1 MPVLTSHKKGTDKMN
16 SPRNAARFAN
26 SDFASSVCNAPDDLE
41 TSLLDDLC
49 LFIEDHSSSNY
60 KNAGQF
66 SEDELG
72 LVVDDLLD
80 SEALESLIHYFVELP
95 IYASKLADDFKNAN
109 ALDGLPAMRALRTS
123 LSLSLG
129 QFLQHLTTLI
139 RSVNLEAAES
149 WQTLSDRVLDSNLS
163 EQKMIELLRSG
174 ALGTSYQDLAIKL
187 VSQQPHAIY
196 PTSPFRESGGN
207 VVSSA
212 NFRHVEASMSLKT
225 YTSIRIEEGVLKTNN
240 RTLRE
245 VYKPLGRCVALV
257 DQNVEEHFGQQIDA
271 YFSHHGIVLEKLI
284 YRAME
289 VDKGIGTV
297 EKMLGDFKRLGVSR
311 NEPVLIVGGGVL
323 SDTGGLACSL
333 YHRGTPYVML
343 STSLVAGIDAGPSP
357 RTCCDGFGYKNLF
370 GAYHTPMLSIT
381 DRTMFRT
388 LRPGWL
394 RHGIAEIIKMAVV
407 KDKDLFEDL
416 EQGGQRLIQ
425 TRFGSLNA
433 DGETSSSEVDELS
446 QRILGRAIKSYV
458 EAEYGNL
465 YETHQCRPHAFG
477 HTWSPGFEIPAGLLH
492 GHAVSVGMGF
502 GSYQALRQG
511 WISEDQFQRIARL
524 ISSFDLSLWHPI
536 LEERH
541 LLWEAQLRMTEKRG
555 GNLAAPLPK
564 ASIGQCGYLNEVSE
578 ADLLKSLSDYKLR
591 CRDFARN
598 GQGVEVHC
606 KDVGLEDPATVGCG
620 C

>member
-1 MPVLTSHKKGTDKMN
+1 MNFPTNVAQKLSNANLDPVLHGSRD
-16 SPRNAARFAN
+16 AAG
-26 SDFASSVCNAPDDLE
+26 P
-41 TSLLDDLC
+41 SLLDGLHQ
-49 LFIEDHSSSNY
+49 FIEDHSTDDYQAAAELSQGELCH
-60 KNAGQF
+60 AI
-66 SEDELG
+66 DE
-72 LVVDDLLD
+72 LLD
-80 SEALESLIHYFVELP
+80 SETLESLIHYLVSSP
-95 IYASKLADDFKNAN
+95 IYSADLAEEFKAAN

-139 RSVNLEAAES
+139 RSVNAEAAEP
-149 WQTLSDRVLDSNLS
+149 WEAFSDRVLQSNSAEEKL
-163 EQKMIELLRSG
+163 IALLRTS
-174 ALGTSYQDLAIKL
+174 ALGVSYQDLAITL

-207 VVSSA
+207 VVSSED
-212 NFRHVEASMSLKT
+212 FRQVEASMSLKT
-225 YTSIRIEEGVLKTNN
+225 YTSIRIEEGVLEKEN

-245 VYKPLGRCVALV
+245 VYKPLGRCVTLV
-257 DQNVEEHFGQQIDA
+257 DQNVEQHFGQQIDA
-271 YFSHHGIVLEKLI
+271 YFSHHGIQLEKLV

-311 NEPVLIVGGGVL
+311 NEPVLVIGGGVL

-388 LRPGWL
+388 LRSGWL

-416 EQGGQRLIQ
+416 EQGGQRLIE
-425 TRFGSLNA
+425 TRFGSLNVDGTNS
-433 DGETSSSEVDELS
+433 DGEIDDLS

-536 LEERH
+536 LDEQH

-564 ASIGQCGYLNEVSE
+564 GSIGQCGYLNEVKES
-578 ADLLKSLSDYKLR
+578 DLLDSLSDYKLR
-591 CRDFARN
+591 CRDFARD

-606 KDVGLEDPATVGCG
+606 KDVGLEDPSTVGCG

>member
-1 MPVLTSHKKGTDKMN
+1 MN
-16 SPRNAARFAN
+16 YPTNVAQKISK
-26 SDFASSVCNAPDDLE
+26 VDLE
-41 TSLLDDLC
+41 PALSEGLDAVDLSLLDNLY
-49 LFIEDHSSSNY
+49 LFIEDHSTDGY
-60 KNAGQF
+60 LEAAAF
-66 SEDELG
+66 EEDDLRCAINE
-72 LVVDDLLD
+72 LLD
-80 SEALESLIHYFVELP
+80 SETLESAIHCFVKTP
-95 IYASKLADDFKNAN
+95 IYSSELGNQFKAID

-129 QFLQHLTTLI
+129 QFLQHLATLI
-139 RSVNLEAAES
+139 QSVNAEASKS
-149 WQTLSDRVLDSNLS
+149 WRALSDRVLES
-163 EQKMIELLRSG
+163 EIAEVKMIELLRDA
-174 ALGTSYQDLAIKL
+174 ALGASYQDLAVNL

-207 VVSSA
+207 VVSSED
-212 NFRHVEASMSLKT
+212 FQQVEASMSLKT
-225 YTSIRIEEGVLKTNN
+225 YTSIRIEEGVLDKES
-240 RTLRE
+240 RTLRN
-245 VYKPLGRCVALV
+245 VYKPLGRCVSLV
-257 DQNVEEHFGQQIDA
+257 DQNVEENFGLKIDA
-271 YFSHHGIVLEKLI
+271 YFSHHNIKLEKLV

-297 EKMLGDFKRLGVSR
+297 ERMLGDFKRLGVSR
-311 NEPVLIVGGGVL
+311 NEPVLVIGGGVL

-381 DRTMFRT
+381 DRSMFRT
-388 LRPGWL
+388 LRSGWL

-407 KDKDLFEDL
+407 KDMDLFEDL
-416 EQGGQRLIQ
+416 EQGGQRLIE
-425 TRFGSLNA
+425 TRFGSLAADGSTA
-433 DGETSSSEVDELS
+433 DGEIDSLS
-446 QRILGRAIKSYV
+446 KRILGRAIKSYV

-511 WISEDQFQRIARL
+511 WISQEQFQRIARL
-524 ISSFDLSLWHPI
+524 IASFDLSLWHPI
-536 LEERH
+536 LNQQH
-541 LLWEAQLRMTEKRG
+541 LVWEAQLRMTEKRG

-564 ASIGQCGYLNEVSE
+564 GSIGQCGYLNHVKESE
-578 ADLLKSLSDYKLR
+578 LLKSLSDYKLL
-591 CRDFARN
+591 CRDFDRN
-598 GQGVEVHC
+598 GQGIEVHC

>member
-1 MPVLTSHKKGTDKMN
+1 MNFPTNVAQKISDANLGPVLHT
-16 SPRNAARFAN
+16 A
-26 SDFASSVCNAPDDLE
+26 SDPTKN
-41 TSLLDDLC
+41 SLLDDLYQ
-49 LFIEDHSSSNY
+49 FIADHPTNHY
-60 KNAGQF
+60 QDAVEL
-66 SEDELG
+66 SEGELSHVIDE
-72 LVVDDLLD
+72 LLD
-80 SEALESLIHYFVELP
+80 SETLESLIQCLVNAP
-95 IYASKLADDFKNAN
+95 IYSADLAEEFKAVS
-109 ALDGLPAMRALRTS
+109 AIDGLPAMRALRAS

-139 RSVNLEAAES
+139 RSVNAEAAES
-149 WQTLSDRVLDSNLS
+149 WQTLSDRVLQSNFS
-163 EQKMIELLRSG
+163 AGKMIEQLRNG
-174 ALGTSYQDLAIKL
+174 ALGVSYQDLAIKL

-196 PTSPFRESGGN
+196 PTSPFRESGGS
-207 VVSSA
+207 VVSSSD
-212 NFRHVEASMSLKT
+212 FQQVEASMSLKT
-225 YTSIRIEEGVLKTNN
+225 YTSIRIEEGVLQKEN

-245 VYKPLGRCVALV
+245 VYKPLGRCVTLV
-257 DQNVEEHFGQQIDA
+257 DQNVEQHFGPQIDA
-271 YFSHHGIVLEKLI
+271 YFGHHGIQLEKLI

-297 EKMLGDFKRLGVSR
+297 ETMLGDFKRLGVSR
-311 NEPVLIVGGGVL
+311 NEPVLVIGGGVL

-370 GAYHTPMLSIT
+370 GAYHTPILSIT

-388 LRPGWL
+388 LRSGWL

-416 EQGGQRLIQ
+416 EQGGQRLIE

-433 DGETSSSEVDELS
+433 DGATSGAEIDDLS

-524 ISSFDLSLWHPI
+524 IASFDLSLWHPI
-536 LEERH
+536 LDEQH

-564 ASIGQCGYLNEVSE
+564 GSIGQCGYLNDVKESE
-578 ADLLKSLSDYKLR
+578 LLNALKDYKLR
-591 CRDFARN
+591 CRDFAR
-598 GQGVEVHC
+598 GGYGVEVHC
-606 KDVGLEDPATVGCG
+606 KDVGLEDPSTVGCG

>member
-1 MPVLTSHKKGTDKMN
+1 MNFPTSIGQKIAKANFEPPVCTDLD
-16 SPRNAARFAN
+16 SA
-26 SDFASSVCNAPDDLE
+26 
-41 TSLLDDLC
+41 TGSLLDNLY
-49 LFIEDHSSSNY
+49 LFINDHST
-60 KNAGQF
+60 
-66 SEDELG
+66 DEYVGAADLNEG
-72 LVVDDLLD
+72 ELCFVIDELLD
-80 SEALESLIHYFVELP
+80 SETLECLIHNFVKTP
-95 IYASKLADDFKNAN
+95 IYSNELEEEFKAAE
-109 ALDGLPAMRALRTS
+109 ALDGLPAIRALRTS
-123 LSLSLG
+123 LSLSFG
-129 QFLQHLTTLI
+129 QFLQNLATLV
-139 RSVNLEAAES
+139 RSLNIEAAEP
-149 WQTLSDRVLDSNLS
+149 WEALTDRVLESNFT
-163 EQKMIELLRSG
+163 QDKMIELLRSS
-174 ALGTSYQDLAIKL
+174 ALGVSYQDLAVKL
-187 VSQQPHAIY
+187 VGQQPHAIY
-196 PTSPFRESGGN
+196 PTSPYRESGGN

-212 NFRHVEASMSLKT
+212 DFRHVEASMSLKT
-225 YTSIRIEEGVLKTNN
+225 HTSIRIEEGVLKTEN
-240 RTLRE
+240 RTLRDI
-245 VYKPLGRCVALV
+245 YKPLGRCVSLV
-257 DQNVEEHFGQQIDA
+257 DQNVEEHFGSQIDA
-271 YFSHHGIVLEKLI
+271 YFLHHGIVLEKLV

-297 EKMLGDFKRLGVSR
+297 EKMLGDFKQLGVSR
-311 NEPVLIVGGGVL
+311 NEPVLVIGGGVL

-370 GAYHTPMLSIT
+370 GAYHTPMMSIT

-388 LRPGWL
+388 LRSGWL

-407 KDKDLFEDL
+407 KDMNLFEDL
-416 EQGGQRLIQ
+416 EEGGQRLIE

-433 DGETSSSEVDELS
+433 DGSDAAGEIDELS

-511 WISEDQFQRIARL
+511 WISESQFQRIARL
-524 ISSFDLSLWHPI
+524 ITSFDLSLWHPI
-536 LEERH
+536 LDEQH

-564 ASIGQCGYLNEVSE
+564 GLIGQCGYLNEVKESE
-578 ADLLKSLSDYKLR
+578 LLKSLSDYKLM

-606 KDVGLEDPATVGCG
+606 KDVGLEDPATIGCG

>member
-1 MPVLTSHKKGTDKMN
+1 MNFPTSVTQKIGKAN
-16 SPRNAARFAN
+16 FEPALNAN
-26 SDFASSVCNAPDDLE
+26 VDGLE
-41 TSLLDDLC
+41 KSFLDDLY
-49 LFIEDHSSSNY
+49 LFIEDHPT
-60 KNAGQF
+60 
-66 SEDELG
+66 SEFETATLLGDAELRYVIDELR
-72 LVVDDLLD
+72 D
-80 SEALESLIHYFVELP
+80 SETLESLIHFLVAAP
-95 IYASKLADDFKNAN
+95 IYSGDLAEQFKAAD
-109 ALDGLPAMRALRTS
+109 ALDGLPSMRAMRTS
-123 LSLSLG
+123 LSLCFG

-139 RSVNLEAAES
+139 RSLNAEAAES
-149 WQTLSDRVLDSNLS
+149 WEVLSDRVLESKFAD
-163 EQKMIELLRSG
+163 EKMIELLRAG
-174 ALGTSYQDLAIKL
+174 ALGVSYQDLAMKL
-187 VSQQPHAIY
+187 VAQQPHAIY
-196 PTSPFRESGGN
+196 PTSPFRESSGN
-207 VVSSA
+207 VVSSE
-212 NFRHVEASMSLKT
+212 NFRQVEASMSLKT
-225 YTSIRIEEGVLKTNN
+225 YTSIRIEESVLEVGN
-240 RTLRE
+240 RTLRD
-245 VYKPLGRCVALV
+245 VYKPLGRCVSLV
-257 DQNVEEHFGQQIDA
+257 DQNVEENFGSKIDA
-271 YFSHHGIVLEKLI
+271 YFYHHDIKFEKLI

-311 NEPVLIVGGGVL
+311 NEPVLIIGGGVL

-381 DRTMFRT
+381 DRTMFRS

-416 EQGGQRLIQ
+416 EQGGQRLIE
-425 TRFGSLNA
+425 TRFGSLNTNPS
-433 DGETSSSEVDELS
+433 TSGDEINDLS

-477 HTWSPGFEIPAGLLH
+477 HTWSPGFEIPSGLLH

-502 GSYQALRQG
+502 GSYQAMRQG
-511 WISEDQFQRIARL
+511 WISEQQFQRITRL
-524 ISSFDLSLWHPI
+524 ITSFDLSLWHPI
-536 LEERH
+536 LDEQH
-541 LLWEAQLRMTEKRG
+541 LVWEAQLRMTEKRG

-564 ASIGQCGYLNEVSE
+564 GSIGQCDYLNEMSE
-578 ADLLKSLSDYKLR
+578 TELLESLSDYKLL

-598 GQGVEVHC
+598 GQGIEVHC
-606 KDVGLEDPATVGCG
+606 KDVGLEDPSTVGCG

>member
-1 MPVLTSHKKGTDKMN
+1 MN
-16 SPRNAARFAN
+16 YPNIARKIKSNKFDPAPRSSYATVESP
-26 SDFASSVCNAPDDLE
+26 
-41 TSLLDDLC
+41 LLDDLY
-49 LFIEDHSSSNY
+49 LFIDNHLADEY
-60 KNAGQF
+60 RAAAGF
-66 SEDELG
+66 AEGELCFAIDE
-72 LVVDDLLD
+72 LLD
-80 SEALESLIHYFVELP
+80 SETLESLIHSFVNAS
-95 IYASKLADDFKNAN
+95 IYSDDLDEEFEAAG
-109 ALDGLPAMRALRTS
+109 ALDGLPAVRALRTS

-139 RSVNLEAAES
+139 RSVNSEVAEAWE
-149 WQTLSDRVLDSNLS
+149 TLTDRVLESNHS
-163 EQKMIELLRSG
+163 EKKMIQLLRDG
-174 ALGTSYQDLAIKL
+174 ALGPSYQDLAVKL
-187 VSQQPHAIY
+187 IADQPHAIY
-196 PTSPFRESGGN
+196 PTSPYRESGGN
-207 VVSSA
+207 VVSSE
-212 NFRHVEASMSLKT
+212 NFQQVEASMSLKT
-225 YTSIRIEEGVLKTNN
+225 HTSIRIEEGVLDTES
-240 RTLRE
+240 RTLRD
-245 VYKPLGRCVALV
+245 VYKPLGRCVSLV
-257 DQNVEEHFGQQIDA
+257 DQNVEEHFGPQIDA
-271 YFSHHGIVLEKLI
+271 YFAHHGIVLEKLV

-297 EKMLGDFKRLGVSR
+297 ERMLGDFKRLGVSR
-311 NEPVLIVGGGVL
+311 NEPVLVIGGGVL

-333 YHRGTPYVML
+333 YHRGTPYIML

-370 GAYHTPMLSIT
+370 GAYHTPMLSLT

-388 LRPGWL
+388 LRSGWL

-407 KDKDLFEDL
+407 KDIDLFEDL
-416 EQGGQRLIQ
+416 EQGGQRLID
-425 TRFGSLNA
+425 TRFGSLNSDGSTA
-433 DGETSSSEVDELS
+433 DGKFDDLS

-511 WISEDQFQRIARL
+511 WISDDQFRRIAQL

-536 LEERH
+536 LDEQH
-541 LLWEAQLRMTEKRG
+541 LVWEAQLRMTEKRG

-564 ASIGQCGYLNEVSE
+564 GSIGQCGYLNEVKE
-578 ADLLKSLSDYKLR
+578 TELLKSLSDYKLL
-591 CRDFARN
+591 CRDYARS

-606 KDVGLEDPATVGCG
+606 KDVGLEDPSTVGCG